1 MEIPNTWVE
10 ELSQDPQNSD
20 LMHVVVGVE
29 NYTPN
34 WIFIKFTVSL
44 SYMGL
49 HWDDEFEFEFS
60 KDVQRDMNKFFE
72 EHKRIPTPEEYKAL
86 TERHLYS

>member
-1 MEIPNTWVE
+1 MKIPITWLE
-10 ELSQDPQNSD
+10 ELSQDTENKD
-20 LMHVVVGVE
+20 LMHVCVGVE
-29 NYTPN
+29 NNNDNNTL
-34 WIFIKFTVSL
+34 IEFTVSL

-72 EHKRIPTPEEYKAL
+72 EHNRIPTPEEYKDL
-86 TERHLYS
+86 TERHLY